1 MSDVAIR
8 LTILGLTVLLSLLSH
23 AADHTSVANL
33 KKALERGP
41 CAPMP
46 FAMSG
51 HVLNLNTSR
60 ADTLHDALSH
70 KGTFTFEDGTGRITL
85 MCQTAAVPQPGCLI
99 AVTGTAWVAKSLDT
113 FIYAKSATVI
123 GQKPLPPPIDIP
135 LQNLSENK
143 HDLLLIRSRGTV
155 IDFFQDEIDPGTDFL
170 LVKDGDTI
178 LPIALSH
185 GAVSSDMNDARVEFV
200 GRYNKSVSGM
210 RKFSGPFVNLEQN
223 DGITVIKPAPP
234 DRFLVPDLEYVNS
247 IAPREIAA
255 LGKRRLSGTVL
266 AAWQQ
271 NRLAMRS
278 SDGRIVMVTLAHG
291 VPLPAVHANVTVA
304 GLPQTDLFRINL
316 TRAIWRPDET
326 PRASPEEI
334 TDLPDESLSRTTAD
348 RPLILDQFCGKTV
361 RLRGLVKNVSLP
373 HIGQGQ
379 LTLARDGLLIS
390 IDPGTVDMAFAD
402 IPVGS
407 EIEVTGVC
415 IVLTETWQP
424 HLVFPHATGSLLVL
438 RTRQDIRILSHPP
451 WWTPGKLLAVIAGL
465 LLALGAFVVWN
476 CVLNR
481 LAARRGR
488 ELFESQIAETV
499 SALKVEERTRLAA
512 ELHDALSQNLSA
524 VACQVAAAKS
534 TVTNESETQAL
545 LTTAERMLQSS
556 RTELTRCLWDLR
568 GDALEETDFTR
579 AIENTLRRLSLKTDL
594 HVRFNVLRTRVDDTA
609 AHAILCIVRELVTN
623 AVKHGEAT
631 EVRVAGETHEDV
643 ISFSVRDN
651 GSGFDT
657 EHAAGTDMGH
667 FGLEGIRDRANRLNG
682 TFEITSSV
690 GHGTKAVVTLPLG
703 HESTATEFTA

>member
-1 MSDVAIR
+1 MAIR
-8 LTILGLTVLLSLLSH
+8 LTVLGLTVLLSLLSR
-23 AADHTSVANL
+23 AADHSSVAGL

-41 CAPMP
+41 CEPMS
-46 FAMSG
+46 FSLSG

-85 MCQTAAVPQPGCLI
+85 MCQTAAVPQPGSLI

-113 FIYAKSATVI
+113 FIYAKSAAVI
-123 GQKPLPPPIDIP
+123 GRKPLPPPIDIP
-135 LQNLSENK
+135 LRNLSENK

-155 IDFFQDEIDPGTDFL
+155 IDSFQDEIDPGTDFL

-185 GAVSSDMNDARVEFV
+185 RAVSSDMNDARVEFV

-210 RKFSGPFVNLEQN
+210 RKFSGPFVNLEQS
-223 DGITVIKPAPP
+223 DGITVIEPAPP

-247 IAPREIAA
+247 IAPKEIAA

-278 SDGRIVMVTLAHG
+278 GDGRIVMVTLAHG

-316 TRAIWRPDET
+316 TRAIWRPNET
-326 PRASPEEI
+326 PRAPPPEEI
-334 TDLPDESLSRTTAD
+334 TDLPEESLSRTTAG

-361 RLRGLVKNVSLP
+361 RLSGLVKNVSLP

-379 LTLARDGLLIS
+379 LTLAKDGLLIS
-390 IDPGTVDMAFAD
+390 IDPGTVDGAFAD

-476 CVLNR
+476 RVLNR
-481 LAARRGR
+481 LVARRGR
-488 ELFESQIAETV
+488 ELFVAQIAETA

-534 TVTNESETQAL
+534 TAANDSETQTL

-579 AIENTLRRLSLKTDL
+579 AIENTLRRLSLKADL
-594 HVRFNVLRTRVDDTA
+594 HVRFNVLRTRVDDTT

-631 EVRVAGETHEDV
+631 EVRVAGETHGNV

-657 EHAAGTDMGH
+657 AHADGTDTGH

-690 GHGTKAVVTLPLG
+690 GHGAKAVVTLPLG